1 MPLFHYCNSHA
12 FWSIISNRSI
22 WLSDLSASNDSEE
35 GRWMTRLLMSL
46 ASKSPQE
53 HSIWPTIALQVDAI
67 SSKFQTFGF
76 CLSDQGDMLSQ
87 WRGYAD
93 DAAGFSI
100 GFNEDYFSRM
110 GYMSEHGVA
119 KIEKVLYS
127 SDQHIE
133 LIRERLASLNWKHLA
148 FDLDTID
155 AVERAIIESIG
166 GDVSSASPISI
177 MLHDV
182 PYLIKNPAF
191 SEERESRLIL
201 RSDLSNPGTQF
212 RSRGSAI
219 VAYRP
224 LTLTDIVPQPICKV
238 CIGPKNHTSQALVE
252 AFLSKHGFG
261 GVEVVKSAATYR

>member
-35 GRWMTRLLMSL
+35 GRWMTRLLLTL
-46 ASKSPQE
+46 ASNSPHE
-53 HSIWPTIALQVDAI
+53 HSIWPSVALEVDAI
-67 SSKFQTFGF
+67 SSKIQTFGF
-76 CLSDQGDMLSQ
+76 CLSDQDDMLSQ

-110 GYMSEHGVA
+110 GYMSEHGAV
-119 KIEKVLYS
+119 KIEKVRYS

-133 LIRERLASLNWKHLA
+133 LVRERLASLNWGELG
-148 FDLDTID
+148 FELDTID
-155 AVERAIIESIG
+155 AVERAVLQSIG
-166 GDVSSASPISI
+166 GDVSSASYIAI
-177 MLHDV
+177 MLYDV
-182 PYLIKNPAF
+182 PYLMKNPAF

-201 RSDLSNPGTQF
+201 RSDLSNSDTQF
-212 RSRGSAI
+212 RSRGSSI
-219 VAYRP
+219 VAYRS
-224 LTLTDIVPQPICKV
+224 LTLTDIVPQPICKI

-252 AFLSKHGFG
+252 AFLSKHGFS